1 MTKFLEDAHT
11 FKEYQKQIKNN
22 RGVLNLINYEEQR
35 VIKFGMFELH
45 CDELIRALSKRVE
58 SIITQY
64 IDKMRVEHLTAT
76 EELCS
81 DFEVIARRAM
91 TTPKDTHELLE
102 LAEEIKVGLPENGAR
117 NMTPKM

>member
-1 MTKFLEDAHT
+1 
-11 FKEYQKQIKNN
+11 
-22 RGVLNLINYEEQR
+22 

-64 IDKMRVEHLTAT
+64 IDQMRVDHLSST
-76 EELCS
+76 EELCT
-81 DFEVIARRAM
+81 DFETIAQRAM

-102 LAEEIKVGLPENGAR
+102 LAEEIKVLYYSSSKNLNPSMVLGKYPQFSYKNDL
-117 NMTPKM
+117 